1 MLADK
6 TLPYEVVKKVMAT
19 CTAASY
25 GKISLAVL
33 EKELPVSARSRK
45 RA

>member
-1 MLADK
+1 
-6 TLPYEVVKKVMAT
+6 MAT
-19 CTAASY
+19 CTAADY

-33 EKELPVSARSRK
+33 EKEMPVHAASPK